1 MAEVTELVDRNAYLA
16 AGVHIGMREKNKN
29 MMEYVFKR
37 RADGLCVLDIEKTDV
52 KVKVAGSFLA
62 QYRKERVLV
71 VSRKAA
77 GHKAAQRFADA
88 TGARAIVGRF
98 MPGALTNPSF
108 RDYFEADVVILVDPA
123 SDKQALK
130 EAIQRGIPVIALCDT
145 YNDTA
150 YVDLV
155 VPTNNKGKKSVGLVL
170 YLMARE
176 MLKNRGADDETVEAL
191 NLEKFQ
197 EE

>member
-1 MAEVTELVDRNAYLA
+1 MTELADRNVYLA
-16 AGVHIGMREKNKN
+16 AGVHIGMREKNKH

-37 RADGLCVLDIEKTDV
+37 RPDGLSVLDIEKTDV
-52 KVKVAGSFLA
+52 KIKAAGSFLA
-62 QYRKERVLV
+62 QYKPEHVLV

-77 GHKAAQRFADA
+77 GHKAVQRFCEA
-88 TGARAIVGRF
+88 TGSKSIVGRF

-108 RDYFEADVVILVDPA
+108 RDYFEADIVVLVDPA

-130 EAIQRGIPVIALCDT
+130 EAIQRGIPIIALCDT
-145 YNDTA
+145 YNDVS
-150 YVDLV
+150 YIDLV
-155 VPTNNKGKKSVGLVL
+155 IPTNNKGKKAVGLVL
-170 YLMARE
+170 YLLAKE
-176 MLKNRGADDETVEAL
+176 MMKAKGADEATLNAL